1 MSKIDRESILKG
13 TRMALTVLLECKKM
27 AGIEDIFEINDKV
40 FINNTNVVVPKFTVY
55 DKKTQEVKTFSY
67 ILNDSRNLKFWDLYG
82 ESQKIQKFVDWLAS
96 NYKYGIHGDPC
107 NWKEYNLPKMDIYE
121 E

>member
-1 MSKIDRESILKG
+1 MF
-13 TRMALTVLLECKKM
+13 CCQ
-27 AGIEDIFEINDKV
+27 
-40 FINNTNVVVPKFTVY
+40 
-55 DKKTQEVKTFSY
+55 KTFYYFGDHAPLIPEEFSY

>member
-1 MSKIDRESILKG
+1 M
-13 TRMALTVLLECKKM
+13 
-27 AGIEDIFEINDKV
+27 
-40 FINNTNVVVPKFTVY
+40 
-55 DKKTQEVKTFSY
+55 
-67 ILNDSRNLKFWDLYG
+67 DLYG